1 MAAPEEIP
9 ENIWLHFYKFTRL
22 RIGIL
27 TIGANLI
34 GALVVTC
41 YFTFFDAALAVEQ
54 IKDTFIV
61 LGVLFISLVI
71 LAAIVINIR
80 QKDLWR
86 FIRQKAGGREI
97 DPALRMRAQRVVLDL
112 PFMSA
117 MMSLFNWLVA
127 AVTMSLNTA
136 LRLTAENSVRAVL
149 IDASRTFIGVIIG
162 GIIVGAIIFFSVE
175 IVCRRV
181 WPYFFPEGGMIKS
194 PCTFRLK
201 LPVRM
206 LIIFSLASLLPII
219 LMAVLSYNK
228 AKLIG
233 VVSFDNAELIAAMN
247 PEEVIRSLLY
257 STAFLLATALAVA
270 IILSRLFSAA
280 IIRPVSRME
289 DAMARLGEGDLTV
302 AVPVENNDELGAL
315 SEHFNQMAVGLKE
328 RYELRRSL
336 DLARE
341 VQQNLLPR
349 DNPAVKG
356 LDIAGKSIYC
366 DETGGD
372 YFDFLESKD
381 PDSNKFGV
389 VIGDVSEHGIPSALL
404 MATARAFIRQR
415 SAMAGSIARVVS
427 DVNRQLTRDVE
438 ETGRFMTL
446 FYLLVDMSRQR
457 LHWVRAG
464 HEPAILYDP
473 ANDRWQ
479 ELGGEGIAL
488 GVDENWQYREYEK
501 VGLTDGQVIMLST
514 DGLWEAQNQ
523 QGDMFGKEAVYD
535 ILRRNSAA
543 GARDLLDTLIDAV
556 TRFQEGRQ
564 WTDDITLVIVK
575 VNDLI
580 EG

>member
-1 MAAPEEIP
+1 MAAPEEIH
-9 ENIWLHFYKFTRL
+9 ENIWLYFYKYTRL
-22 RIGIL
+22 RLGFL
-27 TIGANLI
+27 TIGANFI

-41 YFTFFDAALAVEQ
+41 YFTFFDEALAAEQ
-54 IKDTFIV
+54 IKDTFII
-61 LGVLFISLVI
+61 LGVMFIALVI
-71 LAAIVINIR
+71 LAAIVINHW

-86 FIRQKAGGREI
+86 FIRFKVNGREI
-97 DPALRMRAQRVVLDL
+97 DPALRRRAQRVVLDL
-112 PFMSA
+112 PLMST

-136 LRLTAENSVRAVL
+136 LRLTSENTVSAVL
-149 IDASRTFIGVIIG
+149 INGSRTFAGVIVG
-162 GIIVGAIIFFSVE
+162 GIVVGAIIFFSVE

-181 WPYFFPEGGMIKS
+181 WPYFFPEGGMLKS

-228 AKLIG
+228 AKFIG
-233 VVSFDNAELIAAMN
+233 GLAFDNTELIASMN

-289 DAMARLGEGDLTV
+289 DAMARLGNGDLTV

-315 SEHFNQMAVGLKE
+315 SEHFNQMTLHLKE

-341 VQQNLLPR
+341 VQQHLLPR
-349 DNPAVKG
+349 DIPAVKG
-356 LDIAGKSIYC
+356 LDIAGQSIYC

-372 YFDFLESKD
+372 YFDFLESE
-381 PDSNKFGV
+381 DSDGHKLAV

-446 FYLLVDMSRQR
+446 FYLRVDVSRQR
-457 LHWVRAG
+457 LQWVRAG
-464 HEPAILYDP
+464 HDAAILYDP

-479 ELGGEGIAL
+479 ELGGEGLAL

-501 VGLTDGQVIMLST
+501 AGLTDGQVVLLST
-514 DGLWEAQNQ
+514 DGLWEAQNP
-523 QGDMFGKEAVYD
+523 QGEMFGKEAIHD
-535 ILRRNSAA
+535 IIRRNSAA
-543 GARDLLDTLIDAV
+543 GARELLDTLVEAV
-556 TRFQEGRQ
+556 TRFQKGRQ
-564 WTDDITLVIVK
+564 RTDDITLVIVK
-575 VNDLI
+575 VDAGL
-580 EG
+580 

>member
-1 MAAPEEIP
+1 
-9 ENIWLHFYKFTRL
+9 
-22 RIGIL
+22 
-27 TIGANLI
+27 
-34 GALVVTC
+34 
-41 YFTFFDAALAVEQ
+41 
-54 IKDTFIV
+54 
-61 LGVLFISLVI
+61 
-71 LAAIVINIR
+71 
-80 QKDLWR
+80 
-86 FIRQKAGGREI
+86 
-97 DPALRMRAQRVVLDL
+97 
-112 PFMSA
+112 
-117 MMSLFNWLVA
+117 
-127 AVTMSLNTA
+127 
-136 LRLTAENSVRAVL
+136 
-149 IDASRTFIGVIIG
+149 
-162 GIIVGAIIFFSVE
+162 
-175 IVCRRV
+175 
-181 WPYFFPEGGMIKS
+181 
-194 PCTFRLK
+194 
-201 LPVRM
+201 M

-233 VVSFDNAELIAAMN
+233 GLSFDSAEFIGAMN

-257 STAFLLATALAVA
+257 STAFLLATALGVA
-270 IILSRLFSAA
+270 IILSRLFSTA

-289 DAMARLGEGDLTV
+289 DAMARLGNGDLTV

-315 SEHFNQMAVGLKE
+315 SEHFNQMTIGLKE

-372 YFDFLESKD
+372 YFDFLESEN
-381 PDSNKFGV
+381 PDGNKFAV

-446 FYLLVDMSRQR
+446 FYLLVDVSRKR

-464 HEPAILYDP
+464 HDPAMLYDP

-488 GVDENWQYREYEK
+488 GIDENWQYREYEK
-501 VGLTDGQVIMLST
+501 AGLTGGQVIILST

-523 QGDMFGKEAVYD
+523 QGDMFGKDAIYD
-535 ILRRNSAA
+535 IIRRNSAA
-543 GARDLLDTLIDAV
+543 GARELLDTLIDAV
-556 TRFQEGRQ
+556 TRFQKGRQ
-564 WTDDITLVIVK
+564 RTDDITLVIVK
-575 VNDLI
+575 VNDSL
-580 EG
+580 

>member
-1 MAAPEEIP
+1 MAAPEETH
-9 ENIWLHFYKFTRL
+9 ENTWLDLYKSTRRRL
-22 RIGIL
+22 GFL

-34 GALVVTC
+34 GALIVTC
-41 YFTFFDAALAVEQ
+41 YFTIFDEALADEQ

-61 LGVLFISLVI
+61 LGILFIGLVI
-71 LAAIVINIR
+71 FASIVINIK

-86 FIRQKAGGREI
+86 FVRLKSKGHEI
-97 DPALRMRAQRVVLDL
+97 DSALHQRAQRVVLDL
-112 PFMSA
+112 PLMSS

-136 LRLTAENSVRAVL
+136 FRLSDQNTVSGVFF
-149 IDASRTFIGVIIG
+149 DASRTFV
-162 GIIVGAIIFFSVE
+162 GIIISGIVVCAIIFFSVE

-181 WPYFFPEGGMIKS
+181 WPYFFPLGGMVKS

-201 LPVRM
+201 LPLRM

-228 AKLIG
+228 ATLI
-233 VVSFDNAELIAAMN
+233 LTMN
-247 PEEVIRSLLY
+247 PEQVIQSLLY
-257 STAFLLATALAVA
+257 STAFLLAITLGVA
-270 IILSRLFSAA
+270 IILSRLFSSA

-289 DAMARLGEGDLTV
+289 DAMAKLGKGDLTV

-315 SEHFNQMAVGLKE
+315 SEHFNQMTVGLKE

-336 DLARE
+336 NLARE

-349 DNPAVKG
+349 DNPAVKS

-372 YFDFLESKD
+372 YFDFLGNG
-381 PDSNKFGV
+381 DSEDKKFAV

-415 SAMAGSIARVVS
+415 SALSGEISRVVS

-446 FYLLVDMSRQR
+446 FYLCIDMSRRHLQ
-457 LHWVRAG
+457 WVRAG
-464 HEPAILYDP
+464 HDAAILYDP
-473 ANDRWQ
+473 ATDQ
-479 ELGGEGIAL
+479 FEELGGEGIAL
-488 GVDENWQYREYEK
+488 GINQDWQYQAYERA
-501 VGLTDGQVIMLST
+501 GLDSGQIIMLST
-514 DGLWEAQNQ
+514 DGLWEAQNR
-523 QGDMFGKEAVYD
+523 QGDMFGKEAIYE
-535 ILRRNSAA
+535 IIRRNSSA
-543 GARDLLDTLIDAV
+543 GAGELLDTLLYAV
-556 TRFQEGRQ
+556 TRFQKNQ
-564 WTDDITLVIVK
+564 QPTDDITLVIVK
-575 VNDLI
+575 VDESPSDRTL
-580 EG
+580 

>member
-1 MAAPEEIP
+1 MAAPEEIH
-9 ENIWLHFYKFTRL
+9 ENIWLHFYKFIRL
-22 RIGIL
+22 RLGFL

-34 GALVVTC
+34 GALIVTC
-41 YFTFFDAALAVEQ
+41 YFTFFDAALTVEQ

-61 LGVLFISLVI
+61 LGVLFIGLVI
-71 LAAIVINIR
+71 LASIVINSW

-86 FIRQKAGGREI
+86 FVRLKANCREI
-97 DPALRMRAQRVVLDL
+97 DPALHRRAQRVVLDL

-127 AVTMSLNTA
+127 AIIMSLNTA
-136 LRLTAENSVRAVL
+136 LRLTTENAVSAVL
-149 IDASRTFIGVIIG
+149 IDASRTFIGIIIG
-162 GIIVGAIIFFSVE
+162 GIVVCAIIFFSVE

-181 WPYFFPEGGMIKS
+181 WPYFFPEGGMVKS

-233 VVSFDNAELIAAMN
+233 GLSFDSAEFIGAMN

-257 STAFLLATALAVA
+257 STAFLLATALGVA
-270 IILSRLFSAA
+270 IILSRLFSTA

-289 DAMARLGEGDLTV
+289 DAMARLGNGDLTV

-315 SEHFNQMAVGLKE
+315 SEHFNQMTIGLKE

-372 YFDFLESKD
+372 YFDFLESEN
-381 PDSNKFGV
+381 PDGNKFAV

-446 FYLLVDMSRQR
+446 FYLLVDVSRKR

-464 HEPAILYDP
+464 HDPAMLYDP

-488 GVDENWQYREYEK
+488 GIDENWQYREYEK
-501 VGLTDGQVIMLST
+501 AGLTGGQVIILST

-523 QGDMFGKEAVYD
+523 QGDMFGKDAIYD
-535 ILRRNSAA
+535 IIRRNSAA
-543 GARDLLDTLIDAV
+543 GARELLDTLIDAV
-556 TRFQEGRQ
+556 TRFQKGRQ
-564 WTDDITLVIVK
+564 RTDDITLVIVK
-575 VNDLI
+575 VNDSL
-580 EG
+580 